1 MGVHSNLVHHVDRV
15 LAIAASYGA
24 TNVRVFGSVARGEDH
39 LSSDVDLL
47 VSLEPD
53 RTLFD
58 VGALAYDLA
67 ELLGCPVDV
76 VTEGGL
82 QGRFREYVLRDAV
95 ALERVPA

>member
-1 MGVHSNLVHHVDRV
+1 MSIYSNLVKHVDEV
-15 LAIAASYGA
+15 LSIAASHGA
-24 TNVRVFGSVARGEDH
+24 TNVRVFGSVARGEDD

-47 VSLEPD
+47 VALEPG

-58 VGALAYDLA
+58 VGGLAFDLA

-95 ALERVPA
+95 PLERVVA